1 MQPGDIPEAEED
13 HLQLGRETWLQRLY
27 SPILIWT
34 LRHKFISL
42 LAAIIITGSSISL
55 VTIIPITFFPAGTPD
70 YLIMNIELEEG
81 TAVSRTYE
89 HVARVEDILD
99 QFVQEG
105 HLSLYQV
112 TIGQAADEF
121 DVGVGTGN
129 LHLAGFTMRV
139 AEGAPR
145 EIAELVRARL
155 PEPGEG
161 VRYFL
166 DEVTDGP
173 PAAGLELRVVGPN
186 YTDITV
192 AARELEDRLSKLDGI
207 VNLDSN
213 VTSARD
219 EVAIRIDNGEAA
231 QHGLNTLAVAQ
242 QVNQFVVGRAVT
254 EIDVDDV
261 TLDVVVRGMPD
272 EVDDIEKLKDL
283 DIEGPFGTVKLG
295 SISEIGVERGPVTV
309 TRFDRERSATITG
322 TITAVDTRAVG
333 SQVQNAID
341 SLALPPGVEV
351 KTGGIFDQVNEGFQD
366 VFLAMAIGVVL
377 VYLVMVASLG
387 SLRDPFIIVFSLPF
401 AVVGALIA
409 LAVTDRTLSLS
420 AMMGFLLLIGIVVTN
435 AIVLITFVEQ
445 LRQRGLNV
453 YEALVTGG
461 RVRIRPILMTA
472 FTTTF
477 ALLPL
482 ALSGDAGGGIIGAE
496 LATVVIGGLISS
508 TLLTLIVV
516 PIAYTIMHSTI
527 PGIPSA
533 VKSFLRR
540 TRRVTGSVRGTP

>member
-1 MQPGDIPEAEED
+1 MEQ
-13 HLQLGRETWLQRLY
+13 
-27 SPILIWT
+27 ILDE
-34 LRHKFISL
+34 F
-42 LAAIIITGSSISL
+42 
-55 VTIIPITFFPAGTPD
+55 V
-70 YLIMNIELEEG
+70 EEG
-81 TAVSRTYE
+81 
-89 HVARVEDILD
+89 
-99 QFVQEG
+99 Q
-105 HLSLYQV
+105 LSLYQV
-112 TIGQAADEF
+112 TIGQAADDF
-121 DVGVGTGN
+121 NVGVGTGS

-139 AEGAPR
+139 ADDAPR
-145 EIAELVRARL
+145 EITEMVRRRL
-155 PEPGEG
+155 PQPGEG
-161 VRYFL
+161 VSYFL

-173 PAAGLELRVVGPN
+173 PAAGLEIRVIGPS
-186 YTDITV
+186 YSDISV
-192 AARELEDRLSKLDGI
+192 AARELEKRLGAIEGI

-219 EVAIRIDNGEAA
+219 EVAIRIDNGEAS

-254 EIDVDDV
+254 EIDIDDV

-272 EVDDIEKLKDL
+272 DVDDIEKLKNL

-295 SISEIGVERGPVTV
+295 SISQIGIERGPVAV
-309 TRFDRERSATITG
+309 SKFDRERSATITG
-322 TITAVDTRAVG
+322 TITAVDTQAVG
-333 SQVQNAID
+333 AQVQNAID
-341 SLALPPGVEV
+341 SLPLPPGIEV
-351 KTGGIFDQVNEGFQD
+351 ITGGIFEQVNEGFQD

-401 AVVGALIA
+401 AVVGALVA
-409 LAVTDRTLSLS
+409 LAITDRTLSLS

-435 AIVLITFVEQ
+435 AIVFITFVEQ
-445 LRQRGLNV
+445 LRERGLGV
-453 YEALVTGG
+453 YDALVIGG

-477 ALLPL
+477 ALFPL
-482 ALSGDAGGGIIGAE
+482 ALSGDGGGGIIGAE

-516 PIAYTIMHSTI
+516 PITYTLMHSTI

-533 VKSFLRR
+533 IMSFLRR
-540 TRRVTGSVRGTP
+540 GRRLAGGLRGAP